1 MDQIVAKHF
10 AEATQLASLE
20 LGIEPPSLLG
30 SCDVG
35 YSCTYTNTLS
45 WRSPTVALPV
55 TVNPGEVFE
64 RLFGDGDVL
73 DEKSR
78 QAQLK
83 RKASILDFVFEDAS
97 RVSGQLGSNDR
108 RKLDEYLDAIRDVER
123 RIHKA
128 SEQSVLV
135 SSDLARP
142 AGIPDSFAEHVRVMI
157 DLQVLAM
164 QADLT
169 RVSSFMLGREISNR
183 TYPEV
188 GVPDAHHM
196 LSHHG
201 GDPDKVEKLKRIN
214 QLHMQHFA
222 YYLERMSTT
231 KDGEGT
237 LLDSTLVLEGASL
250 GEPNEH
256 DNMNLPII
264 VAGGGLPGNRH
275 LVVDKHTPMANLM
288 LSMINAMGIPEDK
301 FGDSTGP
308 LHALTG

>member
-1 MDQIVAKHF
+1 
-10 AEATQLASLE
+10 
-20 LGIEPPSLLG
+20 
-30 SCDVG
+30 
-35 YSCTYTNTLS
+35 
-45 WRSPTVALPV
+45 
-55 TVNPGEVFE
+55 
-64 RLFGDGDVL
+64 
-73 DEKSR
+73 
-78 QAQLK
+78 
-83 RKASILDFVFEDAS
+83 
-97 RVSGQLGSNDR
+97 
-108 RKLDEYLDAIRDVER
+108 
-123 RIHKA
+123 
-128 SEQSVLV
+128 
-135 SSDLARP
+135 
-142 AGIPDSFAEHVRVMI
+142 VMI

-214 QLHMQHFA
+214 QLHMQQFA

-264 VAGGGLPGNRH
+264 VAGGGLRGNRH

-288 LSMINAMGIPEDK
+288 LSMINAMGIPQDK
-301 FGDSTGP
+301 FGDSTGS
-308 LHALTG
+308 LDALTG